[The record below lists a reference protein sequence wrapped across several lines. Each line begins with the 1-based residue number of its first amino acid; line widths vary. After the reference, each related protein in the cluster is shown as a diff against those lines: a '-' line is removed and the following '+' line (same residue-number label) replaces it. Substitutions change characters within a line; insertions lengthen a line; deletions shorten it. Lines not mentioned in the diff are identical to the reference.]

1 MSRRFKVMHGRLR
14 APALFFRIEGVHILV
29 VEDHEDTR
37 SALSK
42 LLARFGYN
50 VAAAENC
57 REALLLLDNL
67 RFDVLVS
74 DIGLPDGDGFEL
86 VGEAKRR
93 QPLARTVALT
103 ALTGEEDRERG
114 RRAGFD
120 HYLTKPL
127 EFEKL
132 RGLLNS
138 PNEFSVAR

>member
-1 MSRRFKVMHGRLR
+1 MRFPLHAPVLPLRL
-14 APALFFRIEGVHILV
+14 EGVHILV

-57 REALLLLDNL
+57 HEALLLLDNL
-67 RFDVLVS
+67 RFDVVVS

-86 VGEAKRR
+86 IGEAKRR
-93 QPLARTVALT
+93 QPLTRTVALT
-103 ALTGEEDRERG
+103 ALAAEEDRERG
-114 RRAGFD
+114 RLAGFD

-132 RGLLNS
+132 RGLLS
-138 PNEFSVAR
+138 AA

>member
-1 MSRRFKVMHGRLR
+1 M
-14 APALFFRIEGVHILV
+14 HILV

-57 REALLLLDNL
+57 HEALLLLDNL
-67 RFDVLVS
+67 RFDVVVS

-86 VGEAKRR
+86 IGEAKRR
-93 QPLARTVALT
+93 QPLTRTVALT
-103 ALTGEEDRERG
+103 ALAAEEDRERG
-114 RRAGFD
+114 RLAGFD

-132 RGLLNS
+132 RGLLS
-138 PNEFSVAR
+138 AA